1 MAKKKIY
8 AVKKGRVTGIFTSWD
23 ECRDAVEEYPGA
35 EYKSFFTEEDAN
47 AYLLGIERDCSGIR
61 QWR

>member
-1 MAKKKIY
+1 MAKKKMY

-35 EYKSFFTEEDAN
+35 EYKVFYRGRRKCLFV
-47 AYLLGIERDCSGIR
+47 RDREG
-61 QWR
+61 